1 MRILML
7 TTNSSLMDGINRHIL
22 TIAGALNRLPDIEVA
37 VCTVLPPG
45 DFPEALER
53 LGVRVFS
60 LGFSNGHNFG
70 IIPAY
75 RRVLN
80 EFRPDIVHIHV
91 LSLMERLVSAFGF
104 RHLKYVITKHGIADA
119 KTKVTLRDRVE
130 RLLVRMTPI
139 DILAAF
145 YISKGVKEALLN
157 NNPGVRINEVCYN
170 PVDFD
175 LRTVKESCL
184 RDLIGVSSH
193 TPVIGTACRIATVK
207 NPVAFTEVM
216 CRVLTTVPQ
225 SHAVVLGD
233 GQQDLIDRCK
243 AIVEK
248 YKVNNRFH
256 WLGYRPDAP
265 ELTKDFTCF
274 VLTSHREGMP
284 TAVLE
289 CFAAHTPVA
298 MLEGEGGLQDII
310 ALNTQEKP
318 VVVSAAPN
326 DLEGLA
332 SGIIRLIETPQDAET
347 LADNAYE
354 IGRQNFDISS
364 ITNQLYNIYSK
375 VLAF

>member
-1 MRILML
+1 
-7 TTNSSLMDGINRHIL
+7 
-22 TIAGALNRLPDIEVA
+22 
-37 VCTVLPPG
+37 
-45 DFPEALER
+45 
-53 LGVRVFS
+53 
-60 LGFSNGHNFG
+60 
-70 IIPAY
+70 
-75 RRVLN
+75 
-80 EFRPDIVHIHV
+80 
-91 LSLMERLVSAFGF
+91 
-104 RHLKYVITKHGIADA
+104 
-119 KTKVTLRDRVE
+119 
-130 RLLVRMTPI
+130 MTPT

-318 VVVSAAPN
+318 VVVSAASN